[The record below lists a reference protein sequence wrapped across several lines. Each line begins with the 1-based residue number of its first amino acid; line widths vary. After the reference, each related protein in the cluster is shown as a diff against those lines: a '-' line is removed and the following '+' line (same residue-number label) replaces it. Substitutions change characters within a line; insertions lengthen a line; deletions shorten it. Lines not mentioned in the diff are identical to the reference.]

1 MNRTERRKAERKYGQ
16 AFSMQ
21 KYREEAIEEGRRQAI
36 EIILTMMA
44 YTMSYK
50 LGFGQKRLT
59 EIISAIMLNIDSYRT
74 GQLTPEDYDTIKA
87 DLAKKGIKI

>member
-36 EIILTMMA
+36 EIILTMTA
-44 YTMSYK
+44 YTMNYK